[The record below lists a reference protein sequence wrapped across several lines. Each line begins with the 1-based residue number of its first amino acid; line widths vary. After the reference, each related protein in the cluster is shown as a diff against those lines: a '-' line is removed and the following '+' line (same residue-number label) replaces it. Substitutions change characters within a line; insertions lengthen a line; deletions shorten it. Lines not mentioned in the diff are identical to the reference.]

1 MNSEKRLTEIYLIIT
16 GLERHQDFALPS
28 INAPSRGETE
38 RLDHIR
44 ISRRSDPG
52 VFVART
58 ATIPQPGT
66 ITARVQ
72 WHGAPT
78 PLPPPPNLNL

>member
-1 MNSEKRLTEIYLIIT
+1 MNSAKGFTEIYLIIT
-16 GLERHQDFALPS
+16 GLGRHQDFALPS
-28 INAPSRGETE
+28 FNAPSRGGTE

-58 ATIPQPGT
+58 ATIPQPGAS
-66 ITARVQ
+66 TARVQ
-72 WHGAPT
+72 
-78 PLPPPPNLNL
+78 